1 MPALETWIDDL
12 SLPLAPSA
20 ATIELAAGTLLD
32 ILEDTAL
39 AIVDTGGRVGLWNH
53 AITEMTGRA

>member
-1 MPALETWIDDL
+1 L
-12 SLPLAPSA
+12 SLPLAPYA